1 LDSDA
6 TIRDLLLTTRRIALV
21 GASANPMRPS
31 YGVMSFLLGRGYDVV
46 PVNPGIAGRELQGC
60 RVVASL
66 DEAGPL
72 DLVDLFRNPAY
83 VLAPVRDAIRLGARA
98 VWMQLGVVNPQAA
111 GEARAAGLAVVMDR
125 CPKIE
130 WYRLGLPA
138 RVAAA

>member
-6 TIRDLLLTTRRIALV
+6 IRGLLLTTTRIALV

-46 PVNPGIAGRELQGC
+46 PVNPGIAGREVHGC
-60 RVVASL
+60 RVVATL
-66 DEAGPL
+66 DEAVPL
-72 DLVDLFRNPAY
+72 DLVDLFRNSAH
-83 VLAPVRDAIRLGARA
+83 VLAPVRDAIRLGAWSI
-98 VWMQLGVVNPQAA
+98 WMQLGVVNEQAA
-111 GEARAAGLAVVMDR
+111 GEARAAGLAVVVDR

-138 RVAAA
+138 RIAA

>member
-6 TIRDLLLTTRRIALV
+6 IRGLLLTTRRIALV

-46 PVNPGIAGRELQGC
+46 PVNPGIAGREVHGC
-60 RVVASL
+60 RVVATL
-66 DEAGPL
+66 DEAVPL
-72 DLVDLFRNPAY
+72 DLVDLFRNSAH
-83 VLAPVRDAIRLGARA
+83 VLAPVRDAIRLGARSI
-98 VWMQLGVVNPQAA
+98 WMQLGVANEQAA
-111 GEARAAGLAVVMDR
+111 GEARAAGLAVVVNR

-138 RVAAA
+138 RIAA

>member
-1 LDSDA
+1 MDNDA
-6 TIRDLLLTTRRIALV
+6 IRDLLLKTRRIALV

-46 PVNPGIAGRELQGC
+46 PVNPGIAGRELQGR

-72 DLVDLFRNPAY
+72 DLVDLFRNSAH

-98 VWMQLGVVNPQAA
+98 IWMQLGVVNQQAA
-111 GEARAAGLAVVMDR
+111 EEARGAGLVVVMDR

-138 RVAAA
+138 RVAA